1 MVPDVAL
8 GTLNNQTQIPQLMQ
22 QNQAVGN
29 QLAEQKLQQQSQQNV
44 LATQVLSAASSTGN
58 QGLYDSAKMHLSSG
72 GIDTSMW
79 PQDVGSGQTFAQ
91 SARLAQSP
99 LGSLLNAGAKMD
111 ANNIA
116 ANTAAGQAT
125 PDPNAMQ
132 TNLMRG
138 AMNSVTP
145 GAGSLYNPP
154 QQVNAQPRQAPPT
167 LPPSAPGANIPVM
180 QQAAAGQPQAPQ
192 QALQQPID
200 NNGSTATRF
209 VPPPIDPTKTQAAN
223 QAAQEDA
230 RQAWQENPAVKGAQA
245 QGTKTGEL
253 TAQDI
258 ESANKAQELT
268 DRLKQN
274 LLAMKAIN
282 NDVPS
287 SGILPVDA
295 KTWANQAMA
304 ANGLDTKAADASG
317 QWDQINSQQ
326 TISEI
331 QQFMASGGA
340 NTRINQTLDKMV
352 QAASGI
358 DKSLLPSTRAKMIDS
373 ALAEIGNKSISAGNI
388 AAKEQ
393 GGTAQPYNA
402 IPTGQAAGGIQE
414 GSVIQNAGGLKMMLK
429 NNQWMPIQ

>member
-167 LPPSAPGANIPVM
+167 LPPSAPGANPR
-180 QQAAAGQPQAPQ
+180 
-192 QALQQPID
+192 
-200 NNGSTATRF
+200 NRRCSTSR
-209 VPPPIDPTKTQAAN
+209 
-223 QAAQEDA
+223 
-230 RQAWQENPAVKGAQA
+230 RCSRG
-245 QGTKTGEL
+245 
-253 TAQDI
+253 
-258 ESANKAQELT
+258 
-268 DRLKQN
+268 
-274 LLAMKAIN
+274 
-282 NDVPS
+282 
-287 SGILPVDA
+287 
-295 KTWANQAMA
+295 
-304 ANGLDTKAADASG
+304 
-317 QWDQINSQQ
+317 
-326 TISEI
+326 
-331 QQFMASGGA
+331 
-340 NTRINQTLDKMV
+340 
-352 QAASGI
+352 
-358 DKSLLPSTRAKMIDS
+358 
-373 ALAEIGNKSISAGNI
+373 
-388 AAKEQ
+388 
-393 GGTAQPYNA
+393 
-402 IPTGQAAGGIQE
+402 
-414 GSVIQNAGGLKMMLK
+414 
-429 NNQWMPIQ
+429 